1 MIPAVERIDE
11 GDHEPGHL
19 PWVATV
25 RERSVVAG
33 NDNPCRIL
41 MNYRFRL
48 SIHALR
54 RRLPGLLIFFAS
66 NNEAKE
72 YQDR

>member
-1 MIPAVERIDE
+1 
-11 GDHEPGHL
+11 
-19 PWVATV
+19 VATV